1 MRSSLAISVSV
12 WKALVLREALARL
25 FSRRAAWFW
34 LLFEPMAHIA
44 FLMLLFST
52 IRVRHV
58 GGIETPLWIMIGLCT
73 FFFFTRAER
82 QASNA
87 VGANRALFA
96 YRQVKPVDSVLARCF
111 LEGAIMV
118 VVSALIFA
126 LAGLYGLHA
135 VPVDALRLLATVL
148 AMWLIGAGF
157 GMLNCVAEELTPELG
172 RLLGMMNRPLYLASG
187 LVFPIGSLPPEY
199 RDWLMLNP
207 LAHGLELAR
216 LGFAPFY
223 HAVPGTSLAYLW
235 LWAAGLVL
243 AGLLFQV
250 GFSKRLVMQ

>member
-12 WKALVLREALARL
+12 WKALLLREALARL

-34 LLFEPMAHIA
+34 LLFEPIVHIA
-44 FLMLLFST
+44 FLMLLFLT

-73 FFFFTRAER
+73 FFFFTRTER

-87 VGANRALFA
+87 VSANKALFA
-96 YRQVKPVDSVLARCF
+96 YRQVKPVDGVFARSVL
-111 LEGAIMV
+111 EGVIMT
-118 VVSALIFA
+118 VVSVLIFS
-126 LAGLYGLHA
+126 LAGLYGFRVL
-135 VPVDALRLLATVL
+135 PVDSLQLLATLL

-157 GMLNCVAEELTPELG
+157 GMLSCVAEELTPELG
-172 RLLGMMNRPLYLASG
+172 RLLGLLNRPLYLASG
-187 LVFPIGSLPPEY
+187 LIFPIGSLPPAY
-199 RDWLMLNP
+199 REVLMLNP

-216 LGFAPFY
+216 LSFAPYY
-223 HAVPGTSLAYLW
+223 HAVPGTSLSYLW
-235 LWAAGLVL
+235 FWAAGLLL

-250 GFSKRLVMQ
+250 GFAKRLVMQ

>member
-1 MRSSLAISVSV
+1 MSV

-34 LLFEPMAHIA
+34 LLLEPIAHIA

-52 IRVRHV
+52 VRVRHV
-58 GGIETPLWIMIGLCT
+58 GGIDTPLWIMIGLCT

-87 VGANRALFA
+87 ISANKALFA
-96 YRQVKPVDSVLARCF
+96 YRQVKPVDSVLARCV
-111 LEGAIMV
+111 LEGAIMT
-118 VVSALIFA
+118 VVSVLIFA
-126 LAGLYGLHA
+126 LAGLAGLGVLPA
-135 VPVDALRLLATVL
+135 DALQLLGAVV

-157 GMLNCVAEELTPELG
+157 GMLSCVAEELTPELG
-172 RLLGMMNRPLYLASG
+172 RLLGMLNRPLYLASG
-187 LVFPIGSLPPEY
+187 LIFPIGSLPPAY

-207 LAHGLELAR
+207 LAHGLEVAR
-216 LGFAPFY
+216 LSFTPFY

-235 LWAAGLVL
+235 LWAG
-243 AGLLFQV
+243 GLLLVGLLLQV
-250 GFSKRLVMQ
+250 GFAKRLVMQ